1 MENEKKKMIQAFCFT
16 CHRDLE
22 LCELMVKTFTKHCPY
37 GEISVTNTDTSE
49 HHKGYGNGAGYPQA
63 MMKLKALSDVA
74 KTKNIQDDD
83 FILSVDSDVVFC
95 NSEVFK
101 YVDPAYGII
110 GTRHKPPFHTH
121 FGDWGHM
128 SGALIFIRG
137 DIAKKMAG
145 LSEAELNTVRSH
157 HFKPYNLTENED
169 VVLSYL
175 VRYVGCES
183 YFDLGPVLGLSSGD
197 FESDVNPFKKNPCET
212 ELCSCQ
218 YETHKGF
225 KCFAPHVHRKSF
237 YHLNYCPTMFLGDQV
252 SGKWDIPKVLKQ
264 KGIEL

>member
-1 MENEKKKMIQAFCFT
+1 MIHAFNFSCN
-16 CHRDLE
+16 RDQDLAI
-22 LCELMVKTFTKHCPY
+22 LMISTFLKHCPS
-37 GEISVTNTDTSE
+37 GTISTTNTDVSE
-49 HHKGYGNGAGYPQA
+49 PHKGYGNGSGWPQA
-63 MMKLKALSDVA
+63 MMKLKALSDVV

-95 NSEVFK
+95 NPEVFK

-110 GTRHKPPFHTH
+110 GTRHKPTYYTH
-121 FGDWGHM
+121 FSHWGHM

-137 DIAKKMAG
+137 DVAKKLASLG
-145 LSEAELNTVRSH
+145 EAELNDVRFK

-183 YFDLGPVLGLSSGD
+183 YFDLGPVPGLSSGD
-197 FESDVNPFKKNPCET
+197 FEDDVWT
-212 ELCSCQ
+212 
-218 YETHKGF
+218 THGAF
-225 KCFAPHVHRKSF
+225 GVVLSNLKSF
-237 YHLNYCPTMFLGDQV
+237 YHLNYCPTMFLGEPV
-252 SGKWDIPKVLKQ
+252 NGKWGIPKVLKQ